1 MTLDGFCWLGAG
13 RSNALWLLV
22 ADNRDARMTDRSE
35 EMLDS
40 IHSTGAC
47 LVDIRELAGRLVQL
61 SAGQLEG
68 FLLRFVDDGDDRAV
82 SRLLQACAFNAV
94 KLDPAVLCRCVG
106 VCEELLDS
114 APCFALQDE
123 SAVQPLLAASVA
135 EELSV
140 ERKLYA
146 ARLAAE
152 LTIKFALDPQ
162 PVRKVLWK
170 HEHGPLPPH
179 YRILIEQSLQILEH
193 AANPGQTHVPHWT
206 ELQLPDLL
214 PEHRPLAIVGGDYT
228 VRRPIPKLGRNE
240 PCHCGSGKKYKTC
253 CYHKDQEVLRDASR
267 YAGTT
272 RSELKSR
279 PGLVDDPEV
288 IYTMRAYELKRLKPS
303 ELSENQ
309 LLTGYR
315 CALDYGLRE
324 LAFAMLVECERR
336 PGEREFDRGHFED
349 LIGRVLEAGD
359 LELARRI
366 RDHCGEHT
374 WYQPHAIR
382 FRFEL
387 LEHPERFEP
396 LEYECRTSVA
406 GILDEEGKTGEDEPL
421 IRLAYYCAPRY
432 PALAIVFARAAI
444 ASNPDQHL
452 DNAVLLDV
460 IRDARIDLDLEPWN
474 DPAES
479 LFDWI
484 DDRTQR
490 NEKAEIENEEVKRL
504 SSRLEAARADL
515 TEKKQALH
523 EMEETVKALGR
534 KPENDHEPSQKDD
547 VRVHGLETTAHQDRE
562 ETLRRLRVQV
572 ASLKAG
578 IGEQQEQRAQLRK
591 LLEEERKKVSALSM
605 QSAPAEHT
613 GPDDEAAIA
622 EPSGKPSLP
631 EYTDAFRKT
640 CDSLPPTL
648 AAKAILAAGRFA
660 AHENAIWRQT
670 RPIQRLPEHYRIRIS
685 IDYRMM
691 VHWQP
696 GKLLRILDVIPR
708 QDLES
713 WIKRHG

>member
-1 MTLDGFCWLGAG
+1 
-13 RSNALWLLV
+13 
-22 ADNRDARMTDRSE
+22 MTDISGE
-35 EMLDS
+35 LLDS
-40 IHSTGAC
+40 VHSAGAC
-47 LVDIRELAGRLVQL
+47 LVDIRELAGTLVQL

-68 FLLRFVDDGDDRAV
+68 FLMRFVDDGDDRAV
-82 SRLLQACAFNAV
+82 SRLLQACAFNGV
-94 KLDPAVLCRCVG
+94 KLDPDVLCRCIG
-106 VCEELLDS
+106 VCEEVLDS
-114 APCFALQDE
+114 APCFALQDA

-152 LTIKFALDPQ
+152 LTVRFDLDPQ

-170 HEHGPLPPH
+170 QEHSPLPRH
-179 YRILIEQSLQILEH
+179 YQILIEQSLQILEQTSST
-193 AANPGQTHVPHWT
+193 GQITIPYWT

-214 PEHRPLAIVGGDYT
+214 PKHRPRAIVGGDYT
-228 VRRPIPKLGRNE
+228 VRRPIPKLGRND

-253 CYHKDQEVLRDASR
+253 CYRKDQALLRDASQ
-267 YAGTT
+267 YAGAT

-288 IYTMRAYELKRLKPS
+288 IYTMRAYELKRLVPS
-303 ELSENQ
+303 ELGENQ
-309 LLTGYR
+309 LLTGYQ
-315 CALDYGLRE
+315 CALVYGLRE

-336 PGEREFDRGHFED
+336 PGKREFDRGHFED

-359 LELARRI
+359 LELARKI

-374 WYQPHAIR
+374 WYQPHAIQ
-382 FRFEL
+382 FRFDL
-387 LEHPERFEP
+387 LEHPERLEP
-396 LEYECRTSVA
+396 LEHECRTSVA
-406 GILDEEGKTGEDEPL
+406 GILEEAGETGEDDPL
-421 IRLAYYCAPRY
+421 IRLAYDCAPRY

-444 ASNPDQHL
+444 ASNPDRDL
-452 DNAVLLDV
+452 DNAVLLDL
-460 IRDARIDLDLEPWN
+460 IRDARLDLDLEPWN

-484 DDRTQR
+484 EDRTQR
-490 NEKAEIENEEVKRL
+490 KEKAEIENEEIKRL

-534 KPENDHEPSQKDD
+534 KPEKVHESGQKDA
-547 VRVHGLETTAHQDRE
+547 VGVHGLDTTAHRDRE
-562 ETLRRLRVQV
+562 ETLQRLRIQV
-572 ASLKAG
+572 ASLKAA

-591 LLEEERKKVSALSM
+591 LLEDERKKRSALSM
-605 QSAPAEHT
+605 QRAPAEHA
-613 GPDDEAAIA
+613 GPDEEAAIVK
-622 EPSGKPSLP
+622 PSGKPTLP

-640 CDSLPPTL
+640 CESLPPML
-648 AAKAILAAGRFA
+648 SAKAILAAGRFA
-660 AHENAIWRQT
+660 AHEDAIWRQT
-670 RPIQRLPEHYRIRIS
+670 KPIQRLPEHYRIRIS
-685 IDYRMM
+685 IDYRMI